1 MRAVI
6 LYDGGSDE
14 WSAQDVAAVMANV
27 REVRTALRRAG
38 HEPVLVPVHLGDF
51 RWLTRAR
58 KAELVF
64 NLCEGINGK
73 ARYED
78 FVVGALELTGVPF
91 TGCRHWPI
99 AVCHRKYVANTLL
112 AAGGLPVPAF
122 TLAQANKIPADFPLP
137 AIVKPNAED
146 ASVGIDRDAVC
157 TTRRALRKR
166 VATML
171 EHFDEVLVQQYIGG
185 REFNVGFIGDRMLPI
200 SEIRFDQMPE
210 GSWPIVT
217 YAAKWHA
224 GSAEDLGTQPVCPAH
239 APADML
245 RRIGVVARHAWHD
258 HGARRGIWPRGPAGG
273 RAGDAL
279 GPRGES
285 LPRPVE
291 RRRAGAD
298 GSRRGM
304 ELRRAGAAGGGG
316 DAQPRPPGVR
326 RRRRAGTE
334 QHTGV
339 TVAAVVAAAFPHACR
354 PRRGR
359 GDDAGHRVLSRG
371 RSRDRGR
378 GVRRRGGRNVR
389 LSWRSVPR

>member
-38 HEPVLVPVHLGDF
+38 HEPVSVPVHLGDF

-58 KAELVF
+58 KADLVF

-99 AVCHRKYVANTLL
+99 AVCHRKYVANTLR
-112 AAGGLPVPAF
+112 AAGGLPVPSF

-146 ASVGIDRDAVC
+146 ASVGIDREAVC
-157 TTRRALRKR
+157 TTRRALRRR

-185 REFNVGFIGDRMLPI
+185 REFNVGFIGDRMLPV
-200 SEIRFDQMPE
+200 SEIRFDQMPAPRN
-210 GSWPIVT
+210 GSP
-217 YAAKWHA
+217 K
-224 GSAEDLGTQPVCPAH
+224 
-239 APADML
+239 
-245 RRIGVVARHAWHD
+245 
-258 HGARRGIWPRGPAGG
+258 
-273 RAGDAL
+273 
-279 GPRGES
+279 
-285 LPRPVE
+285 
-291 RRRAGAD
+291 
-298 GSRRGM
+298 
-304 ELRRAGAAGGGG
+304 
-316 DAQPRPPGVR
+316 
-326 RRRRAGTE
+326 
-334 QHTGV
+334 
-339 TVAAVVAAAFPHACR
+339 
-354 PRRGR
+354 
-359 GDDAGHRVLSRG
+359 
-371 RSRDRGR
+371 
-378 GVRRRGGRNVR
+378 
-389 LSWRSVPR
+389 

>member
-1 MRAVI
+1 
-6 LYDGGSDE
+6 
-14 WSAQDVAAVMANV
+14 MANV

-64 NLCEGINGK
+64 NLCEGINGN

-78 FVVGALELTGVPF
+78 FVVGSA
-91 TGCRHWPI
+91 RADWR
-99 AVCHRKYVANTLL
+99 AVHRLPSL
-112 AAGGLPVPAF
+112 AHYGLPPEVRGQHAARRGAACPCRAF

-171 EHFDEVLVQQYIGG
+171 EHFEEVLVQEYVAG

-224 GSAEDLGTQPVCPAH
+224 GE
-239 APADML
+239 
-245 RRIGVVARHAWHD
+245 
-258 HGARRGIWPRGPAGG
+258 RRGPWH
-273 RAGDAL
+273 
-279 GPRGES
+279 
-285 LPRPVE
+285 
-291 RRRAGAD
+291 
-298 GSRRGM
+298 
-304 ELRRAGAAGGGG
+304 AAGLPGRTR
-316 DAQPRPPGVR
+316 RPTCCAASVWWPG
-326 RRRRAGTE
+326 
-334 QHTGV
+334 
-339 TVAAVVAAAFPHACR
+339 R
-354 PRRGR
+354 PG
-359 GDDAGHRVLSRG
+359 
-371 RSRDRGR
+371 
-378 GVRRRGGRNVR
+378 
-389 LSWRSVPR
+389 

>member
-58 KAELVF
+58 KADLVF

-78 FVVGALELTGVPF
+78 FVVGTLELTGVPF

-112 AAGGLPVPAF
+112 AAGGLPVPTF
-122 TLAQANKIPADFPLP
+122 TLAQGNKIPADFPLP

-157 TTRRALRKR
+157 TSRRALRKR

-171 EHFDEVLVQQYIGG
+171 EHFDEVLVQAYIGG

-200 SEIRFDQMPE
+200 SEIKFDRMPE

-224 GSAEDLGTQPVCPAH
+224 GSAEDMGTQPVCPAQ
-239 APADML
+239 APSELL
-245 RRIGVVARHAWHD
+245 RRIGVVARQAWTVMA
-258 HGARRGIWPRGPAGG
+258 HGEGYGRVDLRVDDQGQPWVLEVNPCPDLSSDAGLARMGRAAGWNYDELVLQVVEETLNRARRA
-273 RAGDAL
+273 
-279 GPRGES
+279 S
-285 LPRPVE
+285 
-291 RRRAGAD
+291 
-298 GSRRGM
+298 
-304 ELRRAGAAGGGG
+304 
-316 DAQPRPPGVR
+316 
-326 RRRRAGTE
+326 
-334 QHTGV
+334 
-339 TVAAVVAAAFPHACR
+339 AAAA
-354 PRRGR
+354 
-359 GDDAGHRVLSRG
+359 AQ
-371 RSRDRGR
+371 
-378 GVRRRGGRNVR
+378 
-389 LSWRSVPR
+389 VPSSIPA